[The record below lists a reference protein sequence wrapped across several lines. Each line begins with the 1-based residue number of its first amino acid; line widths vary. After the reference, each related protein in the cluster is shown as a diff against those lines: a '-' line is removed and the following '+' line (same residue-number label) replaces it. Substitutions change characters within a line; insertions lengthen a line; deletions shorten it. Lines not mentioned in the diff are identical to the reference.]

1 MISDEKISRLNEYID
16 TEDALKRVM
25 GSKNIY
31 KKLMASYKAN
41 NYAGKLIEDH
51 NRGDIAE
58 AVKSAH
64 AVKGV
69 AANLSFKKLHEL
81 SVNIEASLKSGEL
94 CPEMIAEFETA
105 ENLTREYLDYL
116 TETM

>member
-1 MISDEKISRLNEYID
+1 MMSEEKISRLNEYID

-31 KKLMASYKAN
+31 KKLIASYKAN
-41 NYAGKLIEDH
+41 NYAGKLVEDH
-51 NRGDIAE
+51 TMGDIAE
-58 AVKSAH
+58 ALKSVH

-81 SVNIEASLKSGEL
+81 AVQIEANLKSGEL
-94 CPEMIAEFETA
+94 CSEMIAEFDA
-105 ENLTREYLDYL
+105 MDKLTREYIDYL